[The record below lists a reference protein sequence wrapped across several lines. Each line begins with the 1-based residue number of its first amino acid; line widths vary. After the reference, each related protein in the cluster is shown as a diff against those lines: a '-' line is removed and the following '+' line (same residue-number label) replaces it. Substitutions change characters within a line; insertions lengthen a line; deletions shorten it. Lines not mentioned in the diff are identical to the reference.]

1 MLPRAERFNL
11 IKELGRGG
19 FAVTYLAE
27 VIDPELIE
35 DYETNKV
42 AIKVPISAETERA
55 LKKEMELA
63 AGLKMLLADVKTSNI
78 VKYLGIEIF
87 NNQPVM
93 VMEFISGGSL
103 RNLLGGMRKR
113 LCIEPKRAIKIAL
126 GILAGI
132 SAMHTR
138 HIIHRDIKPENI
150 LMDGDTPKIADLG
163 ISRLLLENQLA
174 ETLAGTNFYISPE
187 LVLERKASFGT
198 DIWSFGVT
206 FYEMLF
212 GCFPYNMENI
222 TYKELTTNRDLKLLF
237 ADHVGLAE
245 NIKNILIKCLKV
257 NPDERYKNADE
268 IIKDLNLQSKTE
280 EEAPEDQLFQI
291 QELLHDPVGYI
302 TGEEKLKNLLK
313 QYPKSSKTCLVLGE
327 FYNKTGNYHKAIDI
341 FVKGL
346 ESNPENAKIHWA
358 LAMSHQKTGNNHA
371 AVCSLQKAF
380 DIGLDKSL
388 ERYGK
393 ILLQNLKQKNGA

>member
-27 VIDPELIE
+27 VVDPELIE
-35 DYETNKV
+35 DFETNKV
-42 AIKVPISAETERA
+42 ALKVPISAETERA

-93 VMEFISGGSL
+93 VMEYISGGNL
-103 RNLLGGMRKR
+103 RGLLGGFKR
-113 LCIEPKRAIKIAL
+113 RLVIEPDRAVKIAM

-132 SAMHTR
+132 SAMHKK

-150 LMDGDTPKIADLG
+150 LMEGDTPKIADLG

-174 ETLAGTNFYISPE
+174 ETLAGTNYYISPE

-222 TYKELTTNRDLKLLF
+222 TYKELTTNRNLQLTFSDKADISENLKN
-237 ADHVGLAE
+237 V
-245 NIKNILIKCLKV
+245 LIKCLKV
-257 NPDERYKNADE
+257 NPDERYKNADD
-268 IIKDLNLQSKTE
+268 IMQDLNSQPSTVL
-280 EEAPEDQLFQI
+280 EAPDEELFKI
-291 QELLHDPVGYI
+291 QELLHDPQGY
-302 TGEEKLKNLLK
+302 TAGEEKLKNLLK
-313 QYPKSSKTCLVLGE
+313 RFPKSSKTYLILGE
-327 FYNKTGNYHKAIDI
+327 FYNKTGNYRKAIDI
-341 FVKGL
+341 FTRGL
-346 ESNPENAKIHWA
+346 EHNPDNSKIHWA
-358 LAMSHQKTGNNHA
+358 IAMAYQKTGDIPA
-371 AVCSLQKAF
+371 AVSSLEKAF
-380 DIGLDKSL
+380 TIGIDKSL

-393 ILLQNLKQKNGA
+393 ILLQNLKQKKGA